1 MNSPSPQIT
10 SLRQLSFAV
19 LLFPICLVL
28 YEFTVYIGNDM
39 TLPAMPNHILRYFD
53 ASSEWSAKSMSY
65 YIFGGMLLQWLI
77 GPLADRKGRRVVML
91 SGVAFFIITCL
102 AILFVANIEQFM
114 MMRILQGIGL
124 CFIGAVGYA
133 AVQDSFNE
141 VIAIKLTAIMANVS
155 LIAPMLGPLLGSKII
170 EIAPWQVIFILFAIL
185 SLIAF
190 LGLFKSMPESA
201 PLKGQPLVVKEIW
214 TDYRQIFANPQF
226 LRGSLAIGFALI
238 PLLTWIAQT
247 PLIFMTDRALTNK
260 HYSLLQIP
268 VFVCLLLGNFTL
280 ARLTGKV
287 AITRPIFL
295 GAIPMMIGI
304 LIAAIGTLFNPESY
318 QFMVVGISIYAYG
331 LGVANAGLYRLTLFS
346 SQISKGTVSAALG
359 MINAFMFA
367 GGIELAN
374 HAYLLTDLI
383 GFNLMS
389 LICIVLWAMCAF
401 AFISTYKK
409 AKCL

>member
-1 MNSPSPQIT
+1 MKSPLTQIT

-39 TLPAMPNHILRYFD
+39 TQPAMPNHILHYFD
-53 ASSEWSAKSMSY
+53 AGTEWSAKSMSY

-91 SGVAFFIITCL
+91 GGVAFFIVTCL
-102 AILFVANIEQFM
+102 AILWVVSIEQFM
-114 MMRILQGIGL
+114 LMRMLQGIGL

-133 AVQDSFNE
+133 AIQDSFNE

-170 EIAPWQVIFILFAIL
+170 EIAPWQSIFIIFAGL
-185 SLIAF
+185 SLVAF

-214 TDYRQIFANPQF
+214 SDYRQIFGNPQF
-226 LRGSLAIGFALI
+226 LRGSLAIGFAVI

-247 PLIFMTDRALTNK
+247 PLIFMTDRALTNQ

-280 ARLTGKV
+280 AKLTGKV
-287 AITRPIFL
+287 AITRPVFL
-295 GAIPMMIGI
+295 GGIPMILGV
-304 LIAAIGTLFNPESY
+304 LIAALGTVLNPDAYE
-318 QFMVVGISIYAYG
+318 FMVIGISIYAFG

-346 SQISKGTVSAALG
+346 SQVSKGTVSAALG
-359 MINAFMFA
+359 MINALMFA

-383 GFNLMS
+383 GFNLLS
-389 LICIVLWAMCAF
+389 LACMVFWVMCAF
-401 AFISTYKK
+401 VFISTHKR
-409 AKCL
+409 AQGL